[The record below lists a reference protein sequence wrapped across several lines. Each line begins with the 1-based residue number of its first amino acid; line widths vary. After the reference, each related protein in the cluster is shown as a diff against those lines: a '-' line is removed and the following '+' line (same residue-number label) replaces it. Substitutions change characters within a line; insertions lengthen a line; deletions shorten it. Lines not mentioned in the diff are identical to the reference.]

1 MIICSGKSVLKGVA
15 IGKIYFY
22 KKQEYVLEK
31 KTVTD
36 TEAEVAR
43 FEAQRQ
49 RLPGSRQLRR
59 LPSDSWMTYM
69 KKRLQKQAKSRR

>member
-1 MIICSGKSVLKGVA
+1 MIVCSGKSVLKGVA

-43 FEAQRQ
+43 FEA
-49 RLPGSRQLRR
+49 
-59 LPSDSWMTYM
+59 
-69 KKRLQKQAKSRR
+69 AKAE